1 MNTKID
7 KRHLP
12 SLLFIICSLFFS
24 VALTACTG
32 DDISNPTASV
42 VIPINTG
49 DVSQAVAE

>member
-1 MNTKID
+1 MANQICKTIVAT
-7 KRHLP
+7 
-12 SLLFIICSLFFS
+12 LLLCVTII
-24 VALTACTG
+24 ALSACTSE